1 MISVAAMLLALLQP
15 VNEVEEDT
23 PFSDRQPV
31 RLAPLPMAQALGAFH
46 DTCMA
51 TFPDAAAFDTAV
63 AATGLGFVRRDEPQ
77 RGASEWSS
85 QHGHIE
91 LRQAQRRSSD
101 ERRERRERR
110 EGRQPRQRWQERCD
124 FWVAVEE
131 RRDVPDLLMA
141 IGQQLAPGRPPVEE
155 IIGASWDL
163 GPSPAGG
170 RLKLVY
176 LPAHEEDPR
185 LFTLSLQRLPDNPP
199 L

>member
-1 MISVAAMLLALLQP
+1 MIIAAILLALLQP
-15 VNEVEEDT
+15 VNEVEGDT

-31 RLAPLPMAQALGAFH
+31 RLAPLPMARALGAFR

-63 AATGLGFVRRDEPQ
+63 AAAGLGFVRREEPQ

-85 QHGHIE
+85 QHGHIV
-91 LRQAQRRSSD
+91 LRQAQRRSGSE
-101 ERRERRERR
+101 ERRARR
-110 EGRQPRQRWQERCD
+110 EGRPVVQRWQERCD
-124 FWVAVEE
+124 FWVAIEE

-170 RLKLVY
+170 KLKLVY